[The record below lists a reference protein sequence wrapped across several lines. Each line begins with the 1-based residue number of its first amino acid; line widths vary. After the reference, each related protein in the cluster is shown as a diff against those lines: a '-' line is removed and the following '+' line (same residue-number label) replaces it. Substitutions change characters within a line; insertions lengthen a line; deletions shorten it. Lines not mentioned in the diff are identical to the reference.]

1 MRATAAALA
10 LRAQRRAADRESRI
24 DLFVSRHSLKH
35 TARSWLLWA
44 LLFGVP
50 CAVLYFKARQLMEQV
65 EYLMGAPGSPLP
77 AHSSLAAS
85 SPAAAAVASAPA
97 VHAVALTERDLLIQV
112 CHHLSNQRHT
122 DIDHSVVNQPY
133 PPQNKNKFGSSI
145 NIKTHFTVCQ
155 ESCGKFCSHCLSFTP
170 MMDSNPP
177 HRHSHSDADVG
188 AVGAAIAACRD
199 HV

>member
-1 MRATAAALA
+1 VRATAAALA

-35 TARSWLLWA
+35 AARSWLLWA

-112 CHHLSNQRHT
+112 LMYRVIYFLNQWQT
-122 DIDHSVVNQPY
+122 DIDQSVVNHSY
-133 PPQNKNKFGSSI
+133 PPKTQNNWVEYQ
-145 NIKTHFTVCQ
+145 KTIPLLV
-155 ESCGKFCSHCLSFTP
+155 E
-170 MMDSNPP
+170 
-177 HRHSHSDADVG
+177 R
-188 AVGAAIAACRD
+188 AV
-199 HV
+199 